1 MVHSSLQKVGR
12 LLALV
17 GLAATLGLSA
27 PAPALAQD
35 PRSETARA
43 ELTELAVELR
53 LESIERVVGSI
64 ADRLARTSEPKAA
77 LARARL
83 HPGAEFARAHLDSN
97 MESMLKAL
105 FEPELRTGRLVMEA
119 DLKVDLNLFRAYDT
133 AWKIRGIAAG
143 DLPGRT
149 GFSPPRSTGYPA
161 EVAAIDPALPH
172 SMHDLKDYLADR
184 FTLAALERIVARG
197 HTVELHVGTKAEA
210 LSDLVNRG
218 FNVLGEVRAPNG
230 SYEHL
235 LLAEAP
241 DGKVR
246 YVVTGTVDGLDRVR
260 HLSSLL
266 RFAGDAGSGVPND
279 KLVIVGDVEALK
291 ERNYRGMREALE
303 RMGLGGTT
311 ALIGFRA
318 TLKNELTER
327 ALARRGAEHLRD
339 VLGPDPHA
347 GLVERLTAAR
357 DGASGTTRAAIER
370 VLGAVSADAALRA
383 GMASDPERVLRNIGD
398 LKALIAAEKKLV
410 DLARRNPTIEALT
423 ELVTDGKLRLP
434 GGASAKEATIVR
446 ALESNALHADE
457 LRVTTGRGGETLKL
471 VSNYYGDALGDVV
484 RALIDSGHRKIAYFG
499 TAGGTVEGARVGDIH
514 VPERFSDFRFEPAGE
529 GVRNAFL
536 DHLAGRE
543 TTLGERLRLGTHLTN
558 VFSPAEETMRWLD
571 ETRARGIHAVEVE
584 NSYVTRE
591 IARHNAAAADPVKFW
606 SSVIIS
612 DIPGGTHTLGNNNGA
627 TTHTFER
634 MVDLY
639 LEALDVKDIEVRAKD
654 ASRFPSRPLTTDPR
668 AARALEVA
676 DKLVPRNLARSSFL
690 RDRIAGLVGALS
702 GEVLEGIDTSKK
714 LKPAEIPGLSEAAR
728 AELAAEVA
736 GAYTD
741 AERVAA
747 LERSNAVVSRLA
759 GELRASHP
767 DASFELRAGGGIETG
782 SFSPVRGLTLEVAGD
797 PAVRAAAEARLP
809 ALLAE
814 HAGANV
820 RLGSAGAEA
829 VSLGR
834 GEVFAVEPQPLVRED
849 LSRALTRRGVNVRG
863 ATVEYAGREHDAT
876 AKPSTLFSRF
886 ELANT
891 GPAASEAELRRYA
904 ERLARYGAR
913 IERVAASDPRL
924 AGSQART
931 IVDAAGR
938 TVVLLPDDRPV
949 RRYAMIDELTHSIQL
964 DRMRRS
970 MGAAKVAELF
980 RFAEAG
986 EPAAVATLLR
996 WEIEAKRMVRLTLPA
1011 DHPDRALLEREI
1023 ERLRR
1028 VLDPYLD
1035 LRTPRGGLN
1044 WELVRAKAREH
1055 GSGAASFLLGLFLKD
1070 LAKLVGTGDRAAIEV
1085 FFDGLATTEFWS
1097 HYGLFVV
1104 GAEAGTAAYTK
1115 FLQRH
1120 VKPGFV
1126 STVLKSNVA
1135 LATGMALPM
1144 IVHGQ
1149 FEAETYAVNLAG
1161 LMLSSASVR
1170 AGLAAIRWVVPMG
1183 SVSRWAPVARS
1194 LRLARGVPGWIYA
1207 GVETAVVLYFAEE
1220 ISARATSWLDERRAR
1235 GEVADAA
1242 AAVLAAARTARGPD
1256 DPALEAALGRSLESY
1271 VAWRDRSLTPAM
1283 AAMDRFRSDLER
1295 AGREA
1300 TIAGTGASRF
1310 DAIAARYEGLTAHVD
1325 RYRERHDAEV
1335 DGSVDEA
1342 VRRFETTRDAA
1353 LRAAYT
1359 DNRRARAYDPVRGAR
1374 DVSDNRDQAY
1384 SDEAALYLAAAAA
1397 AASPE
1402 VAAALRE
1409 RARLTEEIRARDRA
1423 LLDPAAAPAT
1433 PPPATPG
1440 LGGTLEREVGR

>member
-1 MVHSSLQKVGR
+1 M
-12 LLALV
+12 
-17 GLAATLGLSA
+17 ATLGLST
-27 PAPALAQD
+27 PGRALAQD
-35 PRSETARA
+35 PRSAAARA
-43 ELTELAVELR
+43 ELAELAIELR

-64 ADRLARTSEPKAA
+64 ATRLAKTSESKAA
-77 LARARL
+77 LARARMR
-83 HPGAEFARAHLDSN
+83 PSREFARAHLGSN
-97 MESMLKAL
+97 LETMLKAL
-105 FEPELRTGRLVMEA
+105 FEPELRSGRLVMET
-119 DLKVDLNLFRAYDT
+119 DLKVDLNLFRAYDS
-133 AWKIRGIAAG
+133 AWRIREIAE
-143 DLPGRT
+143 LPERT
-149 GFSPPRSTGYPA
+149 GFNPPRSTGYPP
-161 EVAAIDPALPH
+161 EVAAIDPTIPH
-172 SMHDLKDYLADR
+172 SMHDLRDYLADR
-184 FTLAALERIVARG
+184 FTLAALERIVSRG
-197 HTVELHVGTKAEA
+197 HTVELHVGTKADA
-210 LSDLVNRG
+210 LADLVNRG

-246 YVVTGTVDGLDRVR
+246 YIVTGTIDGLDRVR
-260 HLSSLL
+260 HLASLL
-266 RFAGDAGSGVPND
+266 RFAGNAGTGVPGER
-279 KLVIVGDVEALK
+279 LVIVGDVDALK
-291 ERNYRGMREALE
+291 ERNYRSMREALE
-303 RMGLGGTT
+303 RMGLGGNT

-347 GLVERLTAAR
+347 GLVERLIAAR
-357 DGASGTTRAAIER
+357 DAASGAARTELDRALA
-370 VLGAVSADAALRA
+370 AVRDDAALRD
-383 GMASDPERVLRNIGD
+383 GMGRDPERVLRNIGD

-410 DLARRNPTIEALT
+410 DLARRYPKVTAFT
-423 ELVTDGKLRLP
+423 DLVTDGKLRLP
-434 GGASAKEATIVR
+434 GGASAKEATIAR
-446 ALESNALHADE
+446 ALESGPLHADE
-457 LRVTTGRGGETLKL
+457 LRVTTGSGNETLKL

-484 RALIDSGHRKIAYFG
+484 RALIDSGHRRIAYFG
-499 TAGGTVEGARVGDIH
+499 TAGGTAEGARVGDIH
-514 VPERFSDFRFEPAGE
+514 VPERFFDYRFEPAGE

-543 TTLGERLRLGTHLTN
+543 TTLGDRLRLGTNLTN

-591 IARHNAAAADPVKFW
+591 IARHNAAAPDKVTFW

-612 DIPGGTHTLGNNNGA
+612 DIPGGEHTLGNSNGA

-639 LEALDVKDIEVRAKD
+639 LEALDVRDIEVRAKD
-654 ASRFPSRPLTTDPR
+654 AAKFPARPLATDPR
-668 AARALEVA
+668 EARALEVA
-676 DKLVPRNLARSSFL
+676 DKLVPRNLPKSSFL
-690 RDRIAGLVGALS
+690 RDRIAGIVG
-702 GEVLEGIDTSKK
+702 VLEGETLESIDTSKK
-714 LKPAEIPGLSEAAR
+714 LKPRDIPGLSPEAR
-728 AELAAEVA
+728 AELEAEIA

-741 AERVAA
+741 AERIEA
-747 LERSNAVVSRLA
+747 LERTNAVVSRLA
-759 GELRASHP
+759 AELREAHP
-767 DASFELRAGGGIETG
+767 SANFELRAGGGIERG
-782 SFSPVRGLTLEVAGD
+782 SFSPVAGLTLEVSGD
-797 PAVRAAAEARLP
+797 PAVRATAEARLP

-814 HAGANV
+814 HPGANV
-820 RLGSAGAEA
+820 RLGSAGADA

-834 GEVFAVEPQPLVRED
+834 GEVFAVEPEPLVRED
-849 LSRALTRRGVNVRG
+849 LSRALTRRGINVRG
-863 ATVEYAGREHDAT
+863 ATVEYAGREHDPTRA
-876 AKPSTLFSRF
+876 PSTLFSRF

-891 GPAASEAELRRYA
+891 GPAASEADVERFA
-904 ERLARYGAR
+904 ERVARYGAR
-913 IERVAASDPRL
+913 IERVPASDPRL

-938 TVVLLPDDRPV
+938 TVILLPSDAPV
-949 RRYAMIDELTHSIQL
+949 RRYALIDELTHSIQL

-970 MGAAKVAELF
+970 MGAEKVAELF
-980 RFAEAG
+980 RHAEAG
-986 EPAAVATLLR
+986 DPAALATLLQ

-1011 DHPDRALLEREI
+1011 DHPDRKLLEREI

-1035 LRTPRGGLN
+1035 LRTSSGALD
-1044 WELVRAKAREH
+1044 WEKVRAKAREH
-1055 GSGAASFLLGLFLKD
+1055 GAGAASFLLGLFLKD
-1070 LAKLVGTGDRAAIEV
+1070 LAKVVQTGDRGQIEA

-1097 HYGLFVV
+1097 HYGLFVI
-1104 GAEAGTAAYTK
+1104 GSEAGSVAYTR
-1115 FLQRH
+1115 FLQRY
-1120 VKPGFV
+1120 VKPSFV
-1126 STVLKSNVA
+1126 NTVLKSNVA

-1149 FEAETYAVNLAG
+1149 FDGRTFAVNFAG

-1170 AGLAAIRWVVPMG
+1170 AGLAAIRWVVPLG
-1183 SVSRWAPVARS
+1183 SLSRYAPLARA

-1207 GVETAVVLYFAEE
+1207 GVETAVVLYFADEVSE
-1220 ISARATSWLDERRAR
+1220 RANAWLDERRAR

-1242 AAVLAAARTARGPD
+1242 AAVLEAARNARGAD
-1256 DPALEAALGRSLESY
+1256 DPALAAALDRSLEAY

-1300 TIAGTGASRF
+1300 TIAGAGTSRF
-1310 DAIAARYEGLTAHVD
+1310 DAIASRYEALMSHVD

-1335 DGSVDEA
+1335 DGRVDEA
-1342 VRRFETTRDAA
+1342 VRRFEATRDAA
-1353 LRAAYT
+1353 LRAAYHE
-1359 DNRRARAYDPVRGAR
+1359 NRRGTPYDPVRRAR
-1374 DVSDNRDQAY
+1374 DVSENRDEAY
-1384 SDEAALYLAAAAA
+1384 ADEAALYLAAAAV

-1423 LLDPAAAPAT
+1423 LLDPAAGGAPPT
-1433 PPPATPG
+1433 PVETPG
-1440 LGGTLEREVGR
+1440 LRGVIDREVGR